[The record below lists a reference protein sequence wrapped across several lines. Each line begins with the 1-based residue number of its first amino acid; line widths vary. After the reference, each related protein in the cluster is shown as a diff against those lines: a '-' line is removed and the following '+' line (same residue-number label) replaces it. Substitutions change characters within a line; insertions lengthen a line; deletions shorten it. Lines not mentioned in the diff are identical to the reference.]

1 MVKKLYKHEIEAY
14 LRVWAPTQLVFLGI
28 ALLARLVQLF
38 ESDTTVY
45 DIVNGS
51 SIFAFV
57 LALLVSFG
65 LTFVFSI
72 VRFYKNL
79 FTGEG
84 YLTFTLPVTPTQH
97 ILVKLFTAVAFQ
109 VATVLVALL
118 ATSVITAGDVFA
130 EVMKAIAYLWKL
142 FYGELG
148 AHLPFYAA
156 EGVVLLIVAV
166 FNSLLLFYG
175 CLAVGQLT
183 NKNRVLLAVG
193 VYFGYYF
200 ATQIFGTVILVIGT
214 NTELFS
220 VIEDFFLYHVEEAI
234 HWALCGG
241 TVWYAALGVAYAFII
256 RHILTHKLNLE

>member
-1 MVKKLYKHEIEAY
+1 MVKKLYKHEFEAY
-14 LRVWAPTQLVFLGI
+14 LRVWVPTQLVFLGI
-28 ALLARLVQLF
+28 ALLARLIQLF
-38 ESDTTVY
+38 ESETTVY
-45 DIVNGS
+45 NIINGS

-57 LALLVSFG
+57 LALLVSVG

-109 VATVLVALL
+109 AATVVVALI
-118 ATSVITAGDVFA
+118 ATSVITAGDVFV
-130 EVMKAIAYLWKL
+130 EIMKAIAYLWKL
-142 FYGELG
+142 VYRELG
-148 AHLPFYAA
+148 AHLPFYVA
-156 EGVVLLIVAV
+156 EFSVLLIISI
-166 FNSLLLFYG
+166 FHSLLLFYG

-200 ATQIFGTVILVIGT
+200 ATQILGTVLLVVGSATGIFG
-214 NTELFS
+214 
-220 VIEDFFLYHVEEAI
+220 VIEDFFLYQAREAV
-234 HWALCGG
+234 HWALCGS

-256 RHILTHKLNLE
+256 RHILKHKLNLE